1 MLKLAPPRIIF
12 IVLLTSLASLYLFPL
27 FAICG
32 IKPDFLL
39 LFLIFYSFRVS
50 WKQAPVLAFLIGA
63 IKDILSVRVFGM
75 ETFAL
80 VSAGFLARYLMG
92 KIEREDFLI
101 LVSGG
106 FVYSMFYEFV
116 CAAEYAFFERS
127 FTVFSSQ
134 MVRGFW
140 SSLYTV
146 CFLPAAFVFFEKFS
160 GDRASIFAG
169 REIR

>member
-1 MLKLAPPRIIF
+1 M
-12 IVLLTSLASLYLFPL
+12 
-27 FAICG
+27 
-32 IKPDFLL
+32 
-39 LFLIFYSFRVS
+39 
-50 WKQAPVLAFLIGA
+50 AFLIGA